1 MKFKETPACHG
12 DDPRYLNTTI
22 AWDTRAGDP
31 PDVRR
36 CSYCGSIHPEDLVT
50 LGTVPIQL
58 EIADWKYGWPH
69 KVYVTVAGNMLKFYS
84 KHFVDCDDDEARA
97 AVNSVL
103 SRVGLELAIAQDGHV
118 GWMTR
123 PVGQEILGEQ
133 DRVR

>member
-50 LGTVPIQL
+50 LGT
-58 EIADWKYGWPH
+58 
-69 KVYVTVAGNMLKFYS
+69 
-84 KHFVDCDDDEARA
+84 AR
-97 AVNSVL
+97 S
-103 SRVGLELAIAQDGHV
+103 
-118 GWMTR
+118 
-123 PVGQEILGEQ
+123 
-133 DRVR
+133 